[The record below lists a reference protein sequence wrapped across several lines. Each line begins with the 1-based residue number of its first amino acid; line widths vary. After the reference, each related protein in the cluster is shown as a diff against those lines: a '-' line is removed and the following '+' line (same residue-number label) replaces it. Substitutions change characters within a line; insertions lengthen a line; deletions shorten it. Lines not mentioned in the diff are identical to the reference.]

1 MNINLKNNLE
11 NETKLIFEI
20 DYREKDIIEL
30 FKDIKD
36 INFKVCNLI
45 IGDFIIKNE
54 KGDILFAIER
64 KSIKDLCASIVDG
77 RMSEQRSRLIES
89 IQDNN
94 KIVYIIEGTKMNAFI
109 HGSSPDVTKKSINS
123 SILNLIFKHNYRVVF
138 TDSKQDTV
146 DNLVLLYTKIK
157 ESNLELN
164 MNTNVIKIIKKSD
177 KINENIFINMLSVIP
192 GVSAKIAIK
201 IHEQYDTLNELMF
214 AYNNLQ
220 NENDKKKML
229 SEILVNADTNRKVG
243 KATSEKI
250 YYSLFKKS
258 TQNADRDRRQGNQ
271 KLEENDKKLI
281 KEVNQE
287 CLI

>member
-109 HGSSPDVTKKSINS
+109 YGSSPDVTKKSINS

-258 TQNADRDRRQGNQ
+258 TQMPIAIGGKVTKN
-271 KLEENDKKLI
+271 
-281 KEVNQE
+281 
-287 CLI
+287 